1 MTDDSLSSRRK
12 SLRALER
19 RLKRRTSRSN
29 DLFLRIEKN
38 VAAQSLVMEMQE
50 ALVSEH
56 RHLVSL
62 LGEVGGSESPLADE
76 SNRGQTPPT

>member
-19 RLKRRTSRSN
+19 RLKRRVSRT
-29 DLFLRIEKN
+29 DLLLQIEEN
-38 VAAQSLVMEMQE
+38 VEAQSLIMEMQE

-62 LGEVGGSESPLADE
+62 LGEVGGSEGPLADE